1 MRAARIGLY
10 WAVGGAIRSKRDSFV
25 VWVCV
30 RAQGPRWDLVSTLT
44 LGTACILAAGGYVD
58 GTQPWEERGARRDS
72 VIVRAVVCIVRALR
86 TEGLVRAGMV
96 SGGTW
101 NAEGAGAF
109 LQSRLATPDWKRWT

>member
-72 VIVRAVVCIVRALR
+72 VIVRVVVCIVKALR
-86 TEGLVRAGMV
+86 KRDLFE
-96 SGGTW
+96 GTW
-101 NAEGAGAF
+101 NADAAGAF
-109 LQSRLATPDWKRWT
+109 LQSRLGERPTRKRST